1 VYLSEQVVVSDG
13 REIVTRRVDPH
24 RLAWG
29 VLLAAFAI
37 FCSIA
42 IVIIAGINYFLFQSA
57 VPIKSM
63 LSLGRGTVGIM
74 ELANS
79 IEQIGR
85 NGDMLLTG
93 TVITTDPQSQG
104 TIQFLDPQAADDL
117 VAAVTLHNGSALTLR
132 QAARPR
138 FEWSQTRHVIELGNV
153 SGRFSVTVPS
163 LPGRNVL
170 VNIETGA
177 GAIVNLEGAGR
188 YMINAS
194 GDQLSVINREGAAT
208 FIPPDLRQGHSI
220 PVDRQGIIHYSDN
233 TVEQKPGY
241 VNLVKDS
248 SFQTLNGGQL
258 DLQAWVCGNDPSDN
272 PSGRYDFLS
281 MNGLLPLRFIR
292 ADNATTHGR
301 TSCVQSFGQGGVDIT
316 ALNYN
321 YLGVRATLN
330 IESQSLNACGSDGSE
345 CPLMLRMDYI
355 DDTGKGQRWFHGFYS
370 READP
375 QSNYRQRCAS
385 CIQDHDLI
393 NQGAWYT
400 YESPNLLTL
409 LEETP
414 PVSIVSIWFYASGHQ
429 WDVRIGEIALI
440 GAHVDNVEVL
450 PPSVEPTEDVD
461 G

>member
-1 VYLSEQVVVSDG
+1 LGENIAIPDRHEPAIRQ
-13 REIVTRRVDPH
+13 IDPH

-37 FCSIA
+37 FCTIA
-42 IVIIAGINYFLFQSA
+42 ISAIVGINYFLFQST
-57 VPIKSM
+57 VPIKSV

-85 NGDMLLTG
+85 NGDSLLAG
-93 TVITTDPQSQG
+93 TVISTDPQSQG
-104 TIQFLDPQAADDL
+104 TIQFFDPQAADDL
-117 VAAVTLHNGSALTLR
+117 VASVTLHNGSVLTLR

-138 FEWSQTRHVIELGNV
+138 FEWSQTRHLIELGNV
-153 SGRFSVTVPS
+153 SGRLSVTVPS
-163 LPGRNVL
+163 LPGRDVL

-177 GAIVNLEGAGR
+177 GAIVNLEGGGR

-194 GDQLSVINREGAAT
+194 ADQLSVINREGTAT

-220 PVDRQGIIHYSDN
+220 PPNRQGIIRYTDN

-241 VNLVKDS
+241 VNLVRDS
-248 SFQTLNGGQL
+248 SFQTLNGGSL
-258 DLQAWVCGNDPSDN
+258 DQQSWVCGNDPSDN
-272 PSGRYDFLS
+272 PAGSYDFVN
-281 MNGLLPLRFIR
+281 MNGLMPLRFIR
-292 ADNATTHGR
+292 ADNAITHGR
-301 TSCVQSFGQGGVDIT
+301 TSCVQSFGQGGVDIR
-316 ALNYN
+316 AANYN
-321 YLGVRATLN
+321 YLAVRATLN
-330 IESQSLNACGSDGSE
+330 IQSQSLNACGSDGSE

-355 DDTGKGQRWFHGFYS
+355 DNTGKGQRWFHGFYA

-385 CIQDHDLI
+385 CVQDHDLI

-429 WDVRIGEIALI
+429 WDVRIGEVSLI
-440 GAHVDNVEVL
+440 GAQMDNVVVQPL
-450 PPSVEPTEDVD
+450 AEPTAEV
-461 G
+461 GS